1 MCHGSG
7 DLGATTVGA
16 LGSGPFSG
24 DGGGGGDGGTY
35 CYLGTSGWVATTCA
49 AAGRRRA
56 APRAFR
62 LRHPSPA
69 TSTLAAPMTT
79 AGGNLRWLAALL
91 FGEATPVAQACSAT
105 TRPPSDLT
113 LTLTLTLTFTLTL
126 TLTLSRPSPPS
137 TPRRQPHRLAAAAS
151 SSCPT

>member
-1 MCHGSG
+1 MHTAAARWQIGLLPTLCEQPGAPGGVASLGEAAARELGVPRLAGVPVCHGSG

-24 DGGGGGDGGTY
+24 DGGGDGGGGGGGGGDGATY

-49 AAGRRRA
+49 AEGRRRA

-69 TSTLAAPMTT
+69 ASTLAAPMTT

-91 FGEATPVAQACSAT
+91 YG
-105 TRPPSDLT
+105 
-113 LTLTLTLTFTLTL
+113 
-126 TLTLSRPSPPS
+126 
-137 TPRRQPHRLAAAAS
+137 
-151 SSCPT
+151 

>member
-24 DGGGGGDGGTY
+24 DGGGGGGGGGDDCGGGGGGGDGGTY

-49 AAGRRRA
+49 AEGRRRA

-69 TSTLAAPMTT
+69 ASTLAAPMTT

-105 TRPPSDLT
+105 T
-113 LTLTLTLTFTLTL
+113 
-126 TLTLSRPSPPS
+126 
-137 TPRRQPHRLAAAAS
+137 
-151 SSCPT
+151 

>member
-16 LGSGPFSG
+16 LGSGPFGG

-49 AAGRRRA
+49 AAGRRGA

-69 TSTLAAPMTT
+69 ASTLAAPMTT

-105 TRPPSDLT
+105 TRPPSDL
-113 LTLTLTLTFTLTL
+113 
-126 TLTLSRPSPPS
+126 P
-137 TPRRQPHRLAAAAS
+137 
-151 SSCPT
+151 